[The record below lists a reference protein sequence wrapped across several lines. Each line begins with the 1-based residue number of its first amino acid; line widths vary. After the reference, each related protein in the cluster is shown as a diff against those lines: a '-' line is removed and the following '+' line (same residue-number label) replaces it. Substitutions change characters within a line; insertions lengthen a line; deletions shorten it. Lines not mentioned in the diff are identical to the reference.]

1 MGRDVTLW
9 QFDEVVQAYWQ
20 TKSTKASISISDGG
34 FVSPL
39 AS

>member
-20 TKSTKASISISDGG
+20 TKPTKASISISDGG
-34 FVSPL
+34 FVSLL